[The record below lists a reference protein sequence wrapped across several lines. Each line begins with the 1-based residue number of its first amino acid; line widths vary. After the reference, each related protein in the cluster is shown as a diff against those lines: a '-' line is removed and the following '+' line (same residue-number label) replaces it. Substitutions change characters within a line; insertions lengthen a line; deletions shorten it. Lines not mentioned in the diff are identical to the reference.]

1 MLYQIM
7 CPNCGAKRLEKIN
20 DTQYYC
26 EYCAETFFAEKIE
39 DYTKELSKLL
49 DMTKLEMASTAKQ
62 NLYNAVKDGFVKPE
76 AAFKK
81 EEPKIMGDEKD
92 TAALESVNQMF
103 AGTPFEDK
111 TE

>member
-7 CPNCGAKRLEKIN
+7 CPNCGAKRLEKTN

-26 EYCAETFFAEKIE
+26 EYCAETFFTEKIE

-62 NLYNAVKDGFVKPE
+62 NLYNAVKEEYISKDEVIKWCDEVKKYIPDDFQ
-76 AAFKK
+76 ANFYYA
-81 EEPKIMGDEKD
+81 
-92 TAALESVNQMF
+92 
-103 AGTPFEDK
+103 
-111 TE
+111 